1 MKFVDEAVIRVI
13 AGKGGNGAM
22 SFLREKYR
30 PNGGPDGGDGGNGGS
45 IYLTA
50 DSGLNTLADF
60 RFTRLYRAKD
70 GESGSGRECFG
81 KFGDDLVINVPL
93 GTVVSDVETGEIIGE
108 VLTENS
114 QLLVARGGIKGIGN
128 ARFKSSVNQTPRQ
141 TTPGKMGDE
150 RQLKLELKVLADI
163 GLLGLPNAG
172 KSTFLSAVSSARP
185 RIADYPFTTLYPQL
199 GVVDVGEASGFVIAD
214 IPGLIEGAADGIGL
228 GTAFLKHLNRT
239 RILLHLVD
247 IAPMDQKDVV
257 DSIQEIFAELTR
269 FDADLAARERW
280 LVLNKVDIV
289 DTEEVEAQLADVRE
303 RLDWKAPIYTIS
315 AATGENCKALTG
327 ALMERLDVLDEQE
340 QDRLAEAKARAE
352 NEMIKQAQSNSEVAK
367 NV

>member
-81 KFGDDLVINVPL
+81 KYGEDLVINVPL
-93 GTVVSDVETGEIIGE
+93 GTVVSDVETGEVIGE
-108 VLTENS
+108 VLTENN
-114 QLLVARGGIKGIGN
+114 QLLVARGGIKG
-128 ARFKSSVNQTPRQ
+128 
-141 TTPGKMGDE
+141 
-150 RQLKLELKVLADI
+150 KLELKVLADI

-214 IPGLIEGAADGIGL
+214 IPGLIEGAADGVGL

-257 DSIQEIFAELTR
+257 DSIEEIFAELTR

-289 DTEEVEAQLADVRE
+289 DAEEVAAQVADVRE

-327 ALMERLDVLDEQE
+327 ALMERLHELDEQAR
-340 QDRLAEAKARAE
+340 DRLAEARAE
-352 NEMIKQAQSNSEVAK
+352 AENKMIKQTLDSSEVLK